1 MGWGGGGGQEADL
14 AQEMEAVQVTA
25 AEVAGEVT
33 GGRLSEAQLAAFEQR
48 RLATNESSDPIVLLA
63 LVLATATF
71 PVAIMS
77 WCCRAACGPTAASNS
92 KIYD

>member
-1 MGWGGGGGQEADL
+1 
-14 AQEMEAVQVTA
+14 MEAVQVTA

-33 GGRLSEAQLAAFEQR
+33 GGRMSEAQLAAFEKR
-48 RLATNESSDPIVLLA
+48 RLDTNESSDPIVLLA

-71 PVAIMS
+71 PVALLS
-77 WCCRAACGPTAASNS
+77 WCCRSVCGPAAATNS